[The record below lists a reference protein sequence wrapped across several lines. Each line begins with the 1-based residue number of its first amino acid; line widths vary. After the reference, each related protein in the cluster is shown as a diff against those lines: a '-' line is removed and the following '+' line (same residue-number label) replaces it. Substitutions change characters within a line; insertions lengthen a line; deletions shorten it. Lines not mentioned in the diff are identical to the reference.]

1 MEQAANAIFI
11 LISGYFLVNKGEG
24 INLAGISKKLLLQ
37 LGFAA
42 MILGTASIVA
52 YNTVKEHSITLID
65 FNAFNSLSWFV
76 GYYFIVIVFTKL
88 FLNRYLD
95 SLSKKNYMMFLLT
108 LFALLQFEWSRN
120 ILARLAGG
128 LEVVLTGVFLYSL
141 GGFIRKYN
149 PFEKIKT
156 WAVIAV
162 IIAIMLIVG
171 GNYYITTA
179 NKIMDFHPESGEV
192 FTQSIPEYYNYQFI
206 PIALGV
212 CIFE

>member
-1 MEQAANAIFI
+1 M
-11 LISGYFLVNKGEG
+11 
-24 INLAGISKKLLLQ
+24 
-37 LGFAA
+37 
-42 MILGTASIVA
+42 A
-52 YNTVKEHSITLID
+52 YNTVTEHSITLID
-65 FNAFNSLSWFV
+65 FNAFNNLSWFV
-76 GYYFIVIVFTKL
+76 GYYFIVIVFAKL